1 MTVSV
6 TRTGPVIAATTD
18 RRRLTTRW
26 FATAV
31 SVALFVAAVTLVSGG
46 LRALGAPPLPQLVGP
61 VTGSVAALA
70 TGLVAT
76 LLFGSSTITTALTVA
91 VLASGAIG
99 IDQAIWI
106 VLGSGLGTS
115 LPCIAAA
122 ARFAGRPAE
131 SARALTAATVHDLQQ
146 LLALAVLAPLELCF
160 HLFARCA
167 ALVAGGWPAVTGHT
181 PAASAAIASAPAS
194 TGQLPVVPA
203 RLASASAA
211 LATSRFLAVTGILAG
226 VLLCVVAVRTA
237 GHFLQ
242 IFMVGRSRPLLVRAL
257 GARPLRA
264 LGAGAGFGLFTQS
277 PAAADVMLVRFAGAG
292 TVTPAQVWWVTLG
305 TNLGVLPAAVV
316 ATLIAGGATSSP
328 AVQLCVA
335 LVVYQA
341 VSALLLARAPGLR
354 PLVLRTAAGLADALA
369 ARR

>member
-26 FATAV
+26 FVTAV

-61 VTGSVAALA
+61 VTGSVAALV

-115 LPCIAAA
+115 LPCIGAA

-167 ALVAGGWPAVTGHT
+167 ALVTGGWPAVTGHA
-181 PAASAAIASAPAS
+181 PASAAIASAPAS

-305 TNLGVLPAAVV
+305 TNLGVLPAAVG
-316 ATLIAGGATSSP
+316 ATLIAGGAIGSP

-335 LVVYQA
+335 LVIYQG

-354 PLVLRTAAGLADALA
+354 PLVLRTAAGLADAVA
-369 ARR
+369 TRR